1 MCYYQIDSGQR
12 RATKLIAGSRAG
24 DVATGSSADRPPY
37 WNIGARRTGE
47 CGDGGLPPSIQH
59 RIATLFSTHIRT
71 WGGRASTHIRACG
84 GGTGTHIRAWGG
96 RTGTLIAGGL
106 TTNPNQLHYS
116 FNKETPMKL
125 FIYTTVL
132 IACAWL
138 AGLTAGLTYY
148 TLLKWS

>member
-1 MCYYQIDSGQR
+1 M
-12 RATKLIAGSRAG
+12 
-24 DVATGSSADRPPY
+24 ATGSSADRPPY

-59 RIATLFSTHIRT
+59 CIATLFCTHIRA

-84 GGTGTHIRAWGG
+84 GGTGT
-96 RTGTLIAGGL
+96 LIAGDL